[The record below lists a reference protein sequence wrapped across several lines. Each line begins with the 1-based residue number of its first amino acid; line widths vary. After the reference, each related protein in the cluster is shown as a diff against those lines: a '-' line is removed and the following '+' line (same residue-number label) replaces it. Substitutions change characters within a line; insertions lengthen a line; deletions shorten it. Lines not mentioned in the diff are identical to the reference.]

1 MAELLKKL
9 KEYSNSGVYPFH
21 MPGHKRAISGDVL
34 PYDID
39 ITEIDGFDNL
49 NILEEGGILWQ
60 MTEDATSLYGAYG
73 ANVAFSSLLVNGST
87 GGIMAAIR
95 AAVPH
100 DSGIV
105 IARNCHK
112 SVYQAAESFNLD
124 VRYVYPSYIKE
135 YGIFSDMDIDELS
148 SVLREARQEVKAS
161 ALVVTSPT
169 YEGVIL
175 DIKAI
180 AEVAHKYN
188 MALIVDEAHGAHLP
202 YVDESITAI
211 NNGADIVIQS
221 LHKTLPSMT
230 QTAIIHLTNEGKNR
244 SVNLAK
250 RLRETIPQ
258 FQTTSPSYVL
268 MASMDECFNMCKK
281 FKAEGRFDKY
291 LNLIRRYREEFRGL
305 KNLKLLDGEGV
316 SAFAYDEGKIVFL
329 TAGTD
334 VDGFEVMRRFRDKG
348 IECEMAA
355 ESYVVLMTSVMDSEE
370 GFKRLKEAV
379 FEIDGEVNRVS
390 EIVVTKPV
398 VAKKEKVKLRLACEE
413 NMIKNQGDKNQGDG
427 SCGSISQES
436 HNNDQG
442 ERPRGLRGLVIPEQA
457 MNILDARERDSVAV
471 SFDKIKKQLE
481 VGVLETSAMMGNVT
495 TFVAGEYVMMY
506 PPGVP
511 ILVPGEKITLKVL
524 ELIEGVVDEVKVL
537 M

>member
-21 MPGHKRAISGDVL
+21 MPGHKRAISGGVL

-60 MTEDATSLYGAYG
+60 MTEDAVSLYG

-148 SVLREARQEVKAS
+148 SVLREARQEIRAA

-202 YVDESITAI
+202 YVDESMSAI

-291 LNLIRRYREEFRGL
+291 LNLIGRYREEFRGL

-355 ESYVVLMTSVMDSEE
+355 KSYVVLMTSVMDSEE

-398 VAKKEKVKLRLACEE
+398 VAKKEKVKLRLVCEE
-413 NMIKNQGDKNQGDG
+413 NVIENQGDG
-427 SCGSISQES
+427 SRGSISQDS
-436 HNNDQG
+436 HKNDQG
-442 ERPRGLRGLVIPEQA
+442 DRPRGLVIPEQA
-457 MNILDARERDSVAV
+457 MKILEARERDSVAV

-481 VGVLETSAMMGNVT
+481 VGVLETSAMMGNAT

>member
-1 MAELLKKL
+1 MAELLNKL
-9 KEYSNSGVYPFH
+9 MKYSESGVYPFH
-21 MPGHKRAISGDVL
+21 MPGHKRRVKDSVL

-49 NILEEGGILWQ
+49 NMLSEGGILWQ
-60 MTEDATSLYGAYG
+60 MTKDAAQFYG
-73 ANVAFSSLLVNGST
+73 ANVAFSSLLVNGSS

-95 AAVPH
+95 ASVPH

-135 YGIFSDMDIDELS
+135 YGIFSDMDVNVLS
-148 SVLREARQEVKAS
+148 EALRQARQEIRAS

-188 MALIVDEAHGAHLP
+188 MTLIVDEAHGAHLP
-202 YVDESITAI
+202 FVDEKLSAI
-211 NNGADIVIQS
+211 NKGADIVIQS
-221 LHKTLPSMT
+221 LHKTLPSFT
-230 QTAIIHLTNEGKNR
+230 QTAIIHLTNESKKR
-244 SVNLAK
+244 SINLEK
-250 RLRETIPQ
+250 RLKETIPQ

-268 MASMDECFNMCKK
+268 MASMDECFNMCKD
-281 FKAEGRFDKY
+281 FVDEGRFDEY
-291 LNLIRRYREEFRGL
+291 LKLVRGYREDFRGL
-305 KNLKLLDGEGV
+305 KNLKLLEGEEV

-334 VDGFEVMRRFRDKG
+334 VDGFEVMKRFREKG

-355 ESYVVLMTSVMDSEE
+355 ESYVVLMTSVMDSED
-370 GFKRLKEAV
+370 GFKRLKDAV
-379 FEIDGEVNRVS
+379 FKIDGEVNRVR
-390 EIVVTKPV
+390 EVVVTKPV
-398 VAKKEKVKLRLACEE
+398 IAKKEKVKLRLA
-413 NMIKNQGDKNQGDG
+413 DQGDG
-427 SCGSISQES
+427 PSGSPSQKS
-436 HNNDQG
+436 HGSDQGDGPSGSLSQKSHRNDQG
-442 ERPRGLRGLVIPEQA
+442 DGPVGLVIPEQV
-457 MNILDARERDSVAV
+457 MKILEAREREAIPVA
-471 SFDKIKKQLE
+471 FDKLKKQLE
-481 VGVLETSAMMGNVT
+481 IGVLETSAMMGSAT

-511 ILVPGEKITLKVL
+511 ILVPGEKVTLKVL
-524 ELIEGVVDEVKVL
+524 ELIEGVVDEVKIL